1 MGNQITSYQ
10 TAEYG
15 KFIQLG
21 QQSLFPPVSVV
32 RLSYPDNTNAFPE
45 NANTI
50 PVSSIDV
57 YPKYAVLT
65 HMVNTDDIKIS
76 LSAEEITVEL
86 QSLETI
92 MTGVS
97 TEIVSLKQYIDDV
110 ESNTFDTASA
120 CDDAYRELIRLNT
133 QTEILTTNSYYG
145 TTQDR
150 PLYIASSPN
159 FSLNVQY
166 KDSPNIDAFGR
177 LRTSMPTTL
186 FDSKTLH
193 EKQSL
198 FWSQT
203 ANGNAS
209 VEFTPNNID
218 ASVTLSCNNTGEY
231 AIRQTRQRFNYQP
244 GKSQLAI
251 FTGILEPVSNAIKRY
266 GLFQSLTASP
276 FTPNCGLYFET
287 LTDSPSSIAVVQQNN
302 NFLVPTI
309 SARRDEWNL
318 DKLDGNGP
326 SGKILT
332 LSACNIFLVDYEWL
346 GVGRV
351 RFGFVLDGSIIYCH
365 EINNASNVL
374 GAYLRTPNLPVR
386 AEIRQISSGNSSMK
400 MICSTVI
407 SEGGS
412 DYTGVPR
419 SVNSG
424 TTPITITDQYA
435 RRALIGLRLQPTKLD
450 SVNQVLNIQ
459 IADIPQGNSTDA
471 YYRYELV
478 MNPTLGGS
486 SISWQDVSFDSN
498 MQYSVVPNNNVT
510 VSGGTVIE
518 SGFSNRNGSIDLSG
532 ERFQKF
538 LKLGCSIDGKRDEFW
553 VVFTPLDSKSGQQFV
568 SMTFVESD

>member
-1 MGNQITSYQ
+1 MANQITSYQ

-15 KFIQLG
+15 KFLQLTEN
-21 QQSLFPPVSVV
+21 SLFPPISVV
-32 RLSYPDNTNAFPE
+32 RFSYPDTTNAFPE
-45 NANTI
+45 NSNAK
-50 PVSSIDV
+50 PLSSVEI

-65 HMVNTDDIKIS
+65 HIVNPDDIKIS
-76 LSAEEITVEL
+76 LSAQEITVEL

-97 TEIVSLKQYIDDV
+97 TEVVSLKQYIDDL

-120 CDDAYRELIRLNT
+120 CDDSYRELIRLNT

-145 TTQDR
+145 TNQNQ

-159 FSLNVQY
+159 FSLNVEY
-166 KDSPNIDAFGR
+166 KDGPNIDAFGR

-193 EKQSL
+193 NKQSL

-203 ANGNAS
+203 ANGNAAIN
-209 VEFTPNNID
+209 FTGNNID
-218 ASVTLSCNNTGEY
+218 ASVTLSCSNVGEY
-231 AIRQTRQRFNYQP
+231 AIRQTKQRFNYQP

-276 FTPNCGLYFET
+276 FEPNCGLYFET
-287 LTDSPSSIAVVQQNN
+287 LIDSPSSIAVVQKNDG
-302 NFLVPTI
+302 FLVPTV
-309 SARRDEWNL
+309 SAKREEWNI

-326 SGKILT
+326 SGKTLT
-332 LSACNIFLVDYEWL
+332 LSACNIFLIDYEWL

-351 RFGFVLDGSIIYCH
+351 RFGFVLDGNIIYCH

-374 GAYLRTPNLPVR
+374 GAYLRTPNLPIR
-386 AEIRQISSGNSSMK
+386 GEIRQIDTGNSSMK

-424 TTPITITDQYA
+424 TTPITITNQYD
-435 RRALIGLRLQPTKLD
+435 RRALIGLRLQSTKLD
-450 SVNQVLNIQ
+450 SVNQLLNIQ

-471 YYRYELV
+471 FYKYELV
-478 MNPTLGGS
+478 TNPILGGS
-486 SISWQDVSFDSN
+486 SVSWQDVSSDSN
-498 MQYSVVPNNNVT
+498 MQYSVVPNNTVT
-510 VSGGTVIE
+510 ISGGTVIE
-518 SGFSNRNGSIDLSG
+518 SGFSNRNGNIDLSG
-532 ERFQKF
+532 EKFQKF
-538 LKLGCSIDGKRDEFW
+538 LKLGCSIDGIRDEFW
-553 VVFTPLDSKSGQQFV
+553 VVFTPLDAKSGSQFA

>member
-1 MGNQITSYQ
+1 MANTITSYQ

-15 KFIQLG
+15 KFLQLG
-21 QQSLFPPVSVV
+21 ENSLFPPVSVV
-32 RLSYPDNTNAFPE
+32 RLSYPDNTSAFPE
-45 NANTI
+45 NANLS
-50 PVSSIDV
+50 PLSSLEI

-65 HMVNTDDIKIS
+65 HIVNSDDIKVS
-76 LSAEEITVEL
+76 LSAEEINVDF
-86 QSLETI
+86 SKLETI
-92 MTGVS
+92 MEGISSEVVH
-97 TEIVSLKQYIDDV
+97 IKKDV
-110 ESNTFDTASA
+110 EVVED
-120 CDDAYRELIRLNT
+120 
-133 QTEILTTNSYYG
+133 NSYFG
-145 TTQDR
+145 TNESN

-159 FSLNVQY
+159 FSFNVQY
-166 KDSPNIDAFGR
+166 KDGANIDAFGR

-198 FWSQT
+198 FWSQS

-209 VEFTPNNID
+209 VEFTQNNVD
-218 ASVTLSCNNTGEY
+218 ASVTLSCTNVGEY

-287 LTDSPSSIAVVQQNN
+287 LTDSPSSIAVVQQNGD
-302 NFLVPTI
+302 FLVPTI
-309 SARRDEWNL
+309 SAKREEWNL

-326 SGKILT
+326 SGKTLT
-332 LSACNIFLVDYEWL
+332 LSACNIFLMDYEWL

-351 RFGFVLDGSIIYCH
+351 RFGFVIDGNIIYCH
-365 EINNASNVL
+365 EINNASSVL

-386 AEIRQISSGNSSMK
+386 AEIRQISSGDSSMK
-400 MICSTVI
+400 IICSTVI

-424 TTPITITDQYA
+424 TTPITVTNQYD
-435 RRALIGLRLQPTKLD
+435 RRALIGLRLQSQKLD
-450 SVNQVLNIQ
+450 SVNQLLNIQ
-459 IADIPQGNSTDA
+459 IANIPQGNATDA
-471 YYRYELV
+471 FYRYELLL
-478 MNPTLGGS
+478 NPTLGGS
-486 SISWQDVSFDSN
+486 SVSWQNVSSDSN
-498 MQYSVVPNNNVT
+498 MQYSVVPNNTVT
-510 VSGGTVIE
+510 VNGGTIVD

-538 LKLGCSIDGKRDEFW
+538 LKLGCSIDGERDEFW
-553 VVFTPLDSKSGQQFV
+553 VVFTPLDNKSGQQFA